1 MEELSIDEK
10 KDIDLKAILEGLLYV
25 VGEEGLSTE
34 QILAVLE
41 IDENECLRYLDEIK
55 AKYEDIHTGI
65 ELAFYGN
72 KYKLVSKEFVLP
84 YAQKLFHNYKIETI
98 SPAALET
105 LAIVAY
111 KQPVTRAEIEELR
124 GVGCEVILRRLLTRG
139 YLKEAGRS
147 TAPGR
152 PILYE
157 VTDELLDS
165 FGLSS
170 LAELPELPVYQE
182 NTTLFDDQ
190 DI

>member
-1 MEELSIDEK
+1 MVEYANRFK
-10 KDIDLKAILEGLLYV
+10 FV
-25 VGEEGLSTE
+25 T
-34 QILAVLE
+34 
-41 IDENECLRYLDEIK
+41 
-55 AKYEDIHTGI
+55 
-65 ELAFYGN
+65 
-72 KYKLVSKEFVLP
+72 KEFVYP
-84 YAQKLFHNYKIETI
+84 YAETLFQQEKPVHL
-98 SPAALET
+98 SQAALET